1 MANSAGTKPHHI
13 LVIVAHLPM
22 KGWCI
27 GNFGVRS
34 PFSNMK
40 LVDLGPI
47 LMLLALEGYLVQFC
61 CSINID
67 WYALLHPKLLES
79 TFEVMTFN
87 HPKMYEW
94 HDRPPCVGLPYNMQ
108 TGNLTQTCT
117 TPRQSAMIQQMQ
129 TIILTK

>member
-1 MANSAGTKPHHI
+1 MGSSARTKPYHI

-22 KGWCI
+22 KEWCI
-27 GNFGVRS
+27 NNCGCS
-34 PFSNMK
+34 PFSNMHGMFYSLVFVLLTFKCYFVK
-40 LVDLGPI
+40 LKW
-47 LMLLALEGYLVQFC
+47 
-61 CSINID
+61 SIYID
-67 WYALLHPKLLES
+67 RYALLHPKLLES

-94 HDRPPCVGLPYNMQ
+94 HDRPPCVGLPYNMR